1 MKFFKVSQQS
11 LCLFV
16 CLFAGIWNRFLHLV
30 EYNQQEFPS
39 MNGMKRQTDLYVID
53 FSTETIKIEKFELA
67 AECIFVVKEEQKIET
82 TETLRSCI

>member
-1 MKFFKVSQQS
+1 M
-11 LCLFV
+11 FV
-16 CLFAGIWNRFLHLV
+16 CLFVAGIWNRFLHLV

-53 FSTETIKIEKFELA
+53 FSTETIKRMIQIRFELA

-82 TETLRSCI
+82 ETLRSCI